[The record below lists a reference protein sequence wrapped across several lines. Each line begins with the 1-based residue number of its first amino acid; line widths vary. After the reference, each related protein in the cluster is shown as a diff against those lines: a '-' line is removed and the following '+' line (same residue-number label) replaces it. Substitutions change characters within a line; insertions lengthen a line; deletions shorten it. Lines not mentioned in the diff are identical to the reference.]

1 MYLVVWLRWF
11 DLNLIWNHQTNTVIH
26 DLMLMFGDIFT
37 ADAAEMFM
45 FIRVYRSE
53 SDYKQTG
60 KKQTKAFFCSN
71 SFFRPDLI
79 DMEVVSQ
86 QSNREN
92 LEQAFEIAE
101 SLGVTR
107 LLDAE
112 GETVDPLLSNLTSLF
127 TAEHRQVFSV
137 LLTELLIFNERCKL
151 EIQIRLSFCLPAFI
165 LKACQPPSQPVMT
178 HKHTLSYLQLYL

>member
-1 MYLVVWLRWF
+1 
-11 DLNLIWNHQTNTVIH
+11 
-26 DLMLMFGDIFT
+26 MFGDIFT
-37 ADAAEMFM
+37 ADAAEMFI
-45 FIRVYRSE
+45 FIRFYRSE
-53 SDYKQTG
+53 SDDDKQTG
-60 KKQTKAFFCSN
+60 KKQNKAFFCSN

-79 DMEVVSQ
+79 DMEVVSR

-112 GETVDPLLSNLTSLF
+112 GETVDPLLSHLASSF
-127 TAEHRQVFSV
+127 MAEHRQSSV

-165 LKACQPPSQPVMT
+165 LKACQSPRQPVMT
-178 HKHTLSYLQLYL
+178 LKHTL

>member
-1 MYLVVWLRWF
+1 MYLVVWLKWF
-11 DLNLIWNHQTNTVIH
+11 DLNLIWNHQTSSVIH

-45 FIRVYRSE
+45 FIRLYRSE
-53 SDYKQTG
+53 SDDHKQTG
-60 KKQTKAFFCSN
+60 KKKNKAFFCSN

-79 DMEVVSQ
+79 DMEVVSR

-112 GETVDPLLSNLTSLF
+112 GETVDPLSHLASLF
-127 TAEHRQVFSV
+127 MAEHRQVFSV
-137 LLTELLIFNERCKL
+137 LLTELLIFNESCKL
-151 EIQIRLSFCLPAFI
+151 EIQIRLSYCLPAFI
-165 LKACQPPSQPVMT
+165 LKACQPPRQPVMT
-178 HKHTLSYLQLYL
+178 HKYILSYLQLYL